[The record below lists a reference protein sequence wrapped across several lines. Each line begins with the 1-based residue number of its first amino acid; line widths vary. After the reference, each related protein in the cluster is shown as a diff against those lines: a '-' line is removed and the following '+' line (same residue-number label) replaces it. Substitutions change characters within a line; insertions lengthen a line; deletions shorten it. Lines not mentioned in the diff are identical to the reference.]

1 MVMTSSIHKA
11 TVNQNSH
18 ESGTAEHVLPGHVIL
33 TKELSKILGAGDL
46 CLVKIQNVS
55 SRSSD
60 IQGIVLHPFGDTEQ
74 KVSKLILFYNSRHF
88 CS

>member
-18 ESGTAEHVLPGHVIL
+18 ESVVAEHVLPGHVIL

-55 SRSSD
+55 SRPSD

-74 KVSKLILFYNSRHF
+74 KVNNYLFYNSRHF